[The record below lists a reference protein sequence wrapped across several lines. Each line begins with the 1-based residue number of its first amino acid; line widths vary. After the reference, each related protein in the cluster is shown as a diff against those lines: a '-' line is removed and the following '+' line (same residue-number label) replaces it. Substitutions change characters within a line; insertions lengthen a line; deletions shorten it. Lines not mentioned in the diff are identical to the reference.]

1 MTVTPKAAGNA
12 PQIPLTSLWAGPT
25 STYGGDDYAEMILS
39 LRRFQAALAGARPA
53 LADIAALTATLDGW
67 TERLSAVAVDEA
79 HQVYSRRLD
88 LAGRGQASW
97 PPVRFLRLA
106 DDGFDATVT
115 FKRNFLGRGGAVH
128 GGVVAMVFDEVAGAL
143 SNAGGRP
150 VARTAYLRT
159 DYRSITPLDVEL
171 TLTGSFV
178 REEGRKRFLHI
189 TLHHGDRL
197 CAEAEALMVAL
208 KPGQP

>member
-1 MTVTPKAAGNA
+1 MTVKPDPVENA
-12 PQIPLTSLWAGPT
+12 PHIPLTSLWAGRT
-25 STYGGDDYAEMILS
+25 STYGGDDYAEMILA
-39 LRRFQAALAGARPA
+39 LRRFQAALAGARPEI
-53 LADIAALTATLDGW
+53 ADIAALTATLDGW
-67 TERLSAVAVDEA
+67 TERLAAVAVDEA

-88 LAGRGQASW
+88 LPGRGQASW

-115 FKRNFLGRGGAVH
+115 FARNFLGRGGAVH

-143 SNAGGRP
+143 SNAGSRS

-171 TLTGSFV
+171 TLTGKFL
-178 REEGRKRFLHI
+178 REEGRKRFLHV
-189 TLHHGDRL
+189 TLRDGERL
-197 CAEAEALMVAL
+197 CAEAEILMVAL